1 MNDRII
7 ERYSKLVEDISLKYN
22 YDSNIKHLLYLII
35 PAFSIKYKYRE
46 KLINDT
52 FSSIPIMINKEKT
65 GNVNAYYTSIPRSDN
80 GKITTNKYIVVNNYE
95 KISLV
100 TLLDSLVHEYNH
112 AINSYN
118 NEIKEE
124 NNLIYVRTG
133 LTFITYNKNTFNSV
147 SKLPSYVLEEVINTK
162 QTTMIIDI
170 IKSYKGGIDF
180 INNTIYAINGETA
193 NTYESKAYLLETKV
207 LEGLINNK
215 TFIYTLEDLRLNGQ
229 IDDIESWF
237 NNITGIRN
245 SYNELIKDLNKL
257 MELELKYAK
266 TKYFKGYITS
276 KMKSVIRDIN
286 YVVTVFND
294 NCNYR

>member
-7 ERYSKLVEDISLKYN
+7 ERYSKLVDDISLKYN

-65 GNVNAYYTSIPRSDN
+65 GNVNAYYTSIPRYDN

-133 LTFITYNKNTFNSV
+133 LTFITYNKNTLNSV

-207 LEGLINNK
+207 LERLINNK

-229 IDDIESWF
+229 IDDIEAWF

-245 SYNELIKDLNKL
+245 SYNDLIKDLNQL

-266 TKYFKGYITS
+266 TKYFKGRITS

>member
-229 IDDIESWF
+229 IDDIEAWF

-245 SYNELIKDLNKL
+245 SYNDLIKDLNKL

-266 TKYFKGYITS
+266 TKYFKGRITS
-276 KMKSVIRDIN
+276 KLKSVIRDIN

>member
-35 PAFSIKYKYRE
+35 PAFSVKYKYRE

-266 TKYFKGYITS
+266 TKYFKGRITS

>member
-22 YDSNIKHLLYLII
+22 YGSNIKHLLYLII

-65 GNVNAYYTSIPRSDN
+65 GNVNAYYTSIPRFDN

-118 NEIKEE
+118 NEIKEK

-237 NNITGIRN
+237 NNITAIRN

-266 TKYFKGYITS
+266 TKYFKGHITS

>member
-7 ERYSKLVEDISLKYN
+7 ERYSKLVEAISLKYN

-118 NEIKEE
+118 NEIKEK

-229 IDDIESWF
+229 IDDIEAWF

-245 SYNELIKDLNKL
+245 SYNDLIKDLNKL

-266 TKYFKGYITS
+266 TKYFKGRITS
-276 KMKSVIRDIN
+276 KLKSVIRDIN

>member
-65 GNVNAYYTSIPRSDN
+65 GNVNAYYTSIPRFDN
-80 GKITTNKYIVVNNYE
+80 DKITTNKYIVVNNYE

-118 NEIKEE
+118 NEIKEKS
-124 NNLIYVRTG
+124 NLIYVRTG
-133 LTFITYNKNTFNSV
+133 LTFITYNKNTLNSV

-193 NTYESKAYLLETKV
+193 NAYESKAYLLETKV

-229 IDDIESWF
+229 IDDIEEWF

-245 SYNELIKDLNKL
+245 SYNDLIKDLNKL

-266 TKYFKGYITS
+266 TKYFKGRITS

-286 YVVTVFND
+286 YVVNVFND

>member
-65 GNVNAYYTSIPRSDN
+65 GNVNAYYTSIPRFDN

-118 NEIKEE
+118 NEIKEK

-170 IKSYKGGIDF
+170 IKSYQVF
-180 INNTIYAINGETA
+180 
-193 NTYESKAYLLETKV
+193 TK
-207 LEGLINNK
+207 I
-215 TFIYTLEDLRLNGQ
+215 
-229 IDDIESWF
+229 
-237 NNITGIRN
+237 
-245 SYNELIKDLNKL
+245 
-257 MELELKYAK
+257 
-266 TKYFKGYITS
+266 
-276 KMKSVIRDIN
+276 
-286 YVVTVFND
+286 
-294 NCNYR
+294 

>member
-266 TKYFKGYITS
+266 TKYFKGRITS